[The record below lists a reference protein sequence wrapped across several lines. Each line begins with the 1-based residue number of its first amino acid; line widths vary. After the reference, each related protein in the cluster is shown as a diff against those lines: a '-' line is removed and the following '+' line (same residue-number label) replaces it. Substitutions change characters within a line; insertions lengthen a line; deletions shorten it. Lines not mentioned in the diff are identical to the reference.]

1 MANTTTGKRKTTTT
15 RAKTPETPK
24 AAPETMTMVA
34 YDTHKIPVP
43 TKKTI
48 PDSAMINVKSNVF
61 GKLIFVSKR
70 TGERVEWENCGDI
83 QQVPLSLLR
92 TMKQECIKFFQDQWV
107 ILTGFADE
115 NEDTFRAADIYEQ
128 LYVAQYY
135 KNLVDP
141 SDYVSICSMTVD
153 EINEKVP
160 LMSDGARANLV
171 VALNTYIEK
180 GVLDSMKV
188 IKAFE
193 QALGCELR
201 DPD

>member
-15 RAKTPETPK
+15 RAKKPETPEAVRETAPMVEHAVYK
-24 AAPETMTMVA
+24 APAPA
-34 YDTHKIPVP
+34 
-43 TKKTI
+43 KKTI

-70 TGERVEWENCGDI
+70 TGERVEWENCGEI

-141 SDYVSICSMTVD
+141 SDYASICSMTVD